1 MTETLDEQN
10 RLQLVQYRI
19 KRAEETIKES
29 ELLAAEGYY
38 NAAVNRLYYACFYA
52 LLALFVKDGIS
63 TASHSGVKTM
73 LGLNYISKGILDKEL
88 GKTFSRL
95 FEIRHSSDYDD
106 FAYCDQSMTD
116 QYTPKAKDFVYS
128 VKNLLDN

>member
-52 LLALFVKDGIS
+52 LLALFVKDGIT

-73 LGLNYISKGILDKEL
+73 LGLNY
-88 GKTFSRL
+88 FCQ
-95 FEIRHSSDYDD
+95 F
-106 FAYCDQSMTD
+106 C
-116 QYTPKAKDFVYS
+116 
-128 VKNLLDN
+128 